1 MTETERQ
8 AASGT
13 AGEPGSGAGRAAAR
27 ASAGGRPGVDA
38 GLGAEAGAGAAPC
51 DETEALLRA
60 AERCLPGGVLGRHR
74 YPPEIADHIPVEGS
88 GARIVDSR
96 GRRFIDYSCG
106 GGSLILGYGH
116 PAVVEAVQ
124 RQAARSM
131 QFVSIRNPL
140 AIRLAER
147 FTGMVRW
154 ADRVRFALSGAE
166 AVMFALRLARAF
178 TGREKV
184 LKFDGAYHG
193 NCDYGLWDAAP
204 SAAPVPAAPADGAG
218 PGVGADA
225 DADGG
230 AEADANTG
238 AGGPA
243 PGSAGIPRAIRDL
256 IRVAPYN
263 DLEAARRIV
272 RAEWRSLA
280 AVIVEPVQRSYAAH
294 PEFLAGLRELCT
306 AHGVALVFDEVVTGF
321 RHARGGA
328 AEVFGVEPD
337 LGAFGK
343 ALGGG
348 VPISAVAGRAE
359 VMDHADPRRGDA
371 ASGYAYVTTSQA
383 GNPLAAAAA
392 LATLGE
398 IARPGVLEDLHTSA
412 EALKEGLRDLVRRR
426 GLEAQ
431 VVGFG
436 PLWDVAFS
444 PRPIFD
450 RRSAARAD
458 AARNL
463 RFHVGLI
470 RRGVMVRA
478 GGRSYFS
485 TAHREGEVE
494 ETLRAAERALG
505 EL

>member
-1 MTETERQ
+1 MAER
-8 AASGT
+8 AV
-13 AGEPGSGAGRAAAR
+13 PGAAAH
-27 ASAGGRPGVDA
+27 
-38 GLGAEAGAGAAPC
+38 
-51 DETEALLRA
+51 DETRELLRA
-60 AERCLPGGVLGRHR
+60 AQRCMPGGVLGRHR
-74 YPPEIADHIPVEGS
+74 YPAETDHVPVEGS

-96 GRRFIDYSCG
+96 GRSFIDYSCG

-140 AIRLAER
+140 AVRLAER
-147 FTGMVRW
+147 FTDMVRW

-193 NCDYGLWDAAP
+193 NCDYSLWNAAP
-204 SAAPVPAAPADGAG
+204 SADGSESDG
-218 PGVGADA
+218 TDA
-225 DADGG
+225 GG
-230 AEADANTG
+230 AV
-238 AGGPA
+238 
-243 PGSAGIPRAIRDL
+243 PGSAGIPRAIEDL
-256 IRVAPYN
+256 VAVAPYN
-263 DLEAARRIV
+263 DLDAARRIV
-272 RAEWRSLA
+272 EAEWRSLA

-328 AEVFGVEPD
+328 ADVFDVEPD

-359 VMDHADPRRGDA
+359 IMDHADPRRGDA
-371 ASGYAYVTTSQA
+371 ASGYAYVTSSQA

-392 LATLGE
+392 LATVGE
-398 IARPGVLEDLHTSA
+398 IARPGVLEVLHA
-412 EALKEGLRDLVRRR
+412 NADALKEGLREHIRRR
-426 GLEAQ
+426 RLEAR

-436 PLWDVAFS
+436 PLWDIAFTS
-444 PRPIFD
+444 APIFD
-450 RRSAARAD
+450 QRSAARAD
-458 AARNL
+458 ADRHM

-470 RRGVMVRA
+470 RHGVMVRA

-485 TAHREGEVE
+485 TAHRESEIE
-494 ETLRAAERALG
+494 ETLRAAELALDA
-505 EL
+505 L

>member
-1 MTETERQ
+1 MAERM
-8 AASGT
+8 A
-13 AGEPGSGAGRAAAR
+13 
-27 ASAGGRPGVDA
+27 
-38 GLGAEAGAGAAPC
+38 AGAAGNVSSESSPSASNAC
-51 DETEALLRA
+51 GARDGPIADAAHDETEELLRV
-60 AERCLPGGVLGRHR
+60 AERCMPGGVLGRHR
-74 YPPEIADHIPVEGS
+74 YPAEMDHVPVEGS

-96 GRRFIDYSCG
+96 GRSFIDYSCG

-116 PAVVEAVQ
+116 PAVVGAVQ

-147 FTGMVRW
+147 FTDMIRW

-193 NCDYGLWDAAP
+193 NCDYGLWNAAP
-204 SAAPVPAAPADGAG
+204 GAADGSGSNAAG
-218 PGVGADA
+218 TV
-225 DADGG
+225 
-230 AEADANTG
+230 
-238 AGGPA
+238 
-243 PGSAGIPRAIRDL
+243 PGSAGIPRAVEDL
-256 IRVAPYN
+256 VFVAPYN
-263 DLEAARRIV
+263 DLALARRIV
-272 RAEWRSLA
+272 EAEWRSLA

-294 PEFLAGLRELCT
+294 PEFLAGLRELCS

-371 ASGYAYVTTSQA
+371 ASGYAYVTASQA

-398 IARPGVLEDLHTSA
+398 IARPGVLEDMHANA
-412 EALKEGLRDLVRRR
+412 EALKEGLRERVRRR

-436 PLWDVAFS
+436 PLWDLAFS
-444 PRPIFD
+444 PDPIFD
-450 RRSAARAD
+450 QRSAARAD
-458 AARNL
+458 PDL
-463 RFHVGLI
+463 LMRFHVGLI
-470 RRGVMVRA
+470 RNGVMVRA

-485 TAHREGEVE
+485 TAHREAEIE
-494 ETLRAAERALG
+494 ETLDAAERALD

>member
-1 MTETERQ
+1 MAER
-8 AASGT
+8 AASGA
-13 AGEPGSGAGRAAAR
+13 AGEMDPRAAP
-27 ASAGGRPGVDA
+27 ASREGPGPGMVRD
-38 GLGAEAGAGAAPC
+38 
-51 DETEALLRA
+51 DTEELLRV
-60 AERCLPGGVLGRHR
+60 AERCMPGGVLGRHR
-74 YPPEIADHIPVEGS
+74 YPAETDHIPVEGS

-96 GRRFIDYSCG
+96 GRSFIDYSCG
-106 GGSLILGYGH
+106 GGSLILGYSH
-116 PAVVEAVQ
+116 PAIVEAVQ

-147 FTGMVRW
+147 FTGLVPW

-193 NCDYGLWDAAP
+193 NCDYGLWNAAP
-204 SAAPVPAAPADGAG
+204 GANGSGTGTGSEAAGA
-218 PGVGADA
+218 V
-225 DADGG
+225 
-230 AEADANTG
+230 
-238 AGGPA
+238 
-243 PGSAGIPRAIRDL
+243 PGSAGIPRAVEDL
-256 IRVAPYN
+256 VRVAPYN
-263 DLEAARRIV
+263 DLDTARRIV

-294 PEFLAGLRELCT
+294 PEFLGGLRELCA
-306 AHGVALVFDEVVTGF
+306 AHGIALVFDEVVTGF

-328 AEVFGVEPD
+328 AEVFGVAPD

-359 VMDHADPRRGDA
+359 IMDHADPRRGDA

-398 IARPGVLEDLHTSA
+398 IGRPGVIEDLHANA
-412 EALKEGLRDLVRRR
+412 EALKGGLREHIRRR
-426 GLEAQ
+426 GLEAR

-436 PLWDVAFS
+436 PLWDIAFT
-444 PRPIFD
+444 REPIVD
-450 RRSAARAD
+450 QRSAARAD
-458 AARNL
+458 AGLNL

-470 RRGVMVRA
+470 RHGVMVRA

-485 TAHREGEVE
+485 TAHRESEIE
-494 ETLRAAERALG
+494 ETLRAAERALD

>member
-1 MTETERQ
+1 MTVVPDQE
-8 AASGT
+8 SN
-13 AGEPGSGAGRAAAR
+13 SGAAAPADEG
-27 ASAGGRPGVDA
+27 AAGP
-38 GLGAEAGAGAAPC
+38 GAAP
-51 DETEALLRA
+51 DETADLLRV
-60 AERCLPGGVLGRHR
+60 AERCMPGGVLGRHR
-74 YPPEIADHIPVEGS
+74 YPVETDHIPVEGN

-96 GRRFIDYSCG
+96 GRSFIDYSCG

-116 PAVVEAVQ
+116 PVVVEAVR

-166 AVMFALRLARAF
+166 AVMFAFRLARAF

-193 NCDYGLWDAAP
+193 NCDYGLWN
-204 SAAPVPAAPADGAG
+204 AAPATAADG
-218 PGVGADA
+218 PGSSSAGAVA
-225 DADGG
+225 
-230 AEADANTG
+230 
-238 AGGPA
+238 
-243 PGSAGIPRAIRDL
+243 GSAGIPRAIEDL
-256 IRVAPYN
+256 VRVAALQRPRGG
-263 DLEAARRIV
+263 APARPR
-272 RAEWRSLA
+272 RQWRSLA

-306 AHGVALVFDEVVTGF
+306 AHGIALVFDEVVTGF

-328 AEVFGVEPD
+328 AEVFDVDPD

-398 IARPGVLEDLHTSA
+398 IARPGVLEDMHA
-412 EALKEGLRDLVRRR
+412 RAGALKEGLRDRIRRR

-436 PLWDVAFS
+436 PLWDLAFS
-444 PRPIFD
+444 PEPIFD
-450 RRSAARAD
+450 QRSAARAD
-458 AARNL
+458 GDL
-463 RFHVGLI
+463 LMRFHVGLI
-470 RRGVMVRA
+470 RHGVMVRA

-485 TAHREGEVE
+485 TAHREAEIE
-494 ETLRAAERALG
+494 ETLRASERALDD
-505 EL
+505 L

>member
-1 MTETERQ
+1 MAER
-8 AASGT
+8 AASGAV
-13 AGEPGSGAGRAAAR
+13 AGESNSEAARASEGGAGADAGSGAGTGE
-27 ASAGGRPGVDA
+27 GG
-38 GLGAEAGAGAAPC
+38 APR
-51 DETEALLRA
+51 DETEGLLRT
-60 AERCLPGGVLGRHR
+60 AERRMPGGVLGRHR
-74 YPPEIADHIPVEGS
+74 YPEEIDHIPVEGS
-88 GARIVDSR
+88 GARIVDTR

-147 FTGMVRW
+147 FTDMVRW

-193 NCDYGLWDAAP
+193 NCDYGLWDA
-204 SAAPVPAAPADGAG
+204 GE
-218 PGVGADA
+218 
-225 DADGG
+225 GG
-230 AEADANTG
+230 
-238 AGGPA
+238 GGPV
-243 PGSAGIPRAIRDL
+243 PGSAGIPRAIEGL
-256 IRVAPYN
+256 VRVAPYN
-263 DLEAARRIV
+263 DLEAARRVV

-294 PEFLAGLRELCT
+294 PEFLAGLREVCT
-306 AHGVALVFDEVVTGF
+306 AHGVALVFDEIVTGF

-328 AEVFGVEPD
+328 AEAFDVDPD

-348 VPISAVAGRAE
+348 APISAVAGRAE
-359 VMDHADPRRGDA
+359 IMDHADPRRGDA

-383 GNPLAAAAA
+383 GNPLSAAAA
-392 LATLGE
+392 LATLRE
-398 IARPGVLEDLHTSA
+398 VARPGVLEDLHA
-412 EALKEGLRDLVRRR
+412 RAAALKEGLRDLLRRR

-463 RFHVGLI
+463 RFHRGLI
-470 RRGVMVRA
+470 RHGVMVRA

-485 TAHREGEVE
+485 TAHREDEIE
-494 ETLRAAERALG
+494 ETLRAAARALD
-505 EL
+505 ER

>member
-1 MTETERQ
+1 MAERE
-8 AASGT
+8 ASGA
-13 AGEPGSGAGRAAAR
+13 AGEVNPRATPSSAGESGAGTAR
-27 ASAGGRPGVDA
+27 D
-38 GLGAEAGAGAAPC
+38 
-51 DETEALLRA
+51 DTEELLRV
-60 AERCLPGGVLGRHR
+60 AERCMPGGVLGRHR
-74 YPPEIADHIPVEGS
+74 YPPETDHIPVEGS

-96 GRRFIDYSCG
+96 GRSFIDYSCG

-116 PAVVEAVQ
+116 PAIVAAVQ

-147 FTGMVRW
+147 FTEMVRW

-193 NCDYGLWDAAP
+193 NCDYGLWN
-204 SAAPVPAAPADGAG
+204 AAPAADGTG
-218 PGVGADA
+218 PDGDGDAGVG
-225 DADGG
+225 GVV
-230 AEADANTG
+230 
-238 AGGPA
+238 
-243 PGSAGIPRAIRDL
+243 PGSAGIPRVIEDL
-256 IRVAPYN
+256 VRVVPYN

-359 VMDHADPRRGDA
+359 IMDHADPRRGDA

-392 LATLGE
+392 LATLDE
-398 IARPGVLEDLHTSA
+398 IARPGVLEDMHTSA
-412 EALKEGLRDLVRRR
+412 EALKGGLRDRIRRR
-426 GLEAQ
+426 GIEAQ

-436 PLWDVAFS
+436 PLWDLAFS
-444 PRPIFD
+444 REPICD
-450 RRSAARAD
+450 QQSAARAD

-470 RRGVMVRA
+470 RHGVMVRA

-485 TAHREGEVE
+485 TAHRESEIE
-494 ETLRAAERALG
+494 ETLRAAERALD

>member
-1 MTETERQ
+1 MTERR

-13 AGEPGSGAGRAAAR
+13 AGESDSGAARAAAR

-51 DETEALLRA
+51 DETEALLRT
-60 AERCLPGGVLGRHR
+60 AERRLPGGVLGRHR

-116 PAVVEAVQ
+116 PAVVEAVR

-204 SAAPVPAAPADGAG
+204 SAAPAPAPPADGAG
-218 PGVGADA
+218 LGVGADA

-230 AEADANTG
+230 VEADANAG

-256 IRVAPYN
+256 VRVAPYN

-294 PEFLAGLRELCT
+294 PEFLAGLRELCA

-348 VPISAVAGRAE
+348 IPISAVAGRGE

-398 IARPGVLEDLHTSA
+398 IARPGVLEDMHASA

-470 RRGVMVRA
+470 RHGVMVRA

>member
-1 MTETERQ
+1 MNLARNQ
-8 AASGT
+8 
-13 AGEPGSGAGRAAAR
+13 GAGSAPGP
-27 ASAGGRPGVDA
+27 ASEGVGGP
-38 GLGAEAGAGAAPC
+38 EAPR
-51 DETEALLRA
+51 DETEALLRI
-60 AERCLPGGVLGRHR
+60 AERCMPGGVLGRHR
-74 YPPEIADHIPVEGS
+74 YPAETDHVPVEGS

-96 GRRFIDYSCG
+96 GRSFIDYSCG

-124 RQAARSM
+124 AQAARAM

-166 AVMFALRLARAF
+166 AVMFAFRLARAF

-193 NCDYGLWDAAP
+193 NCDYGLWN
-204 SAAPVPAAPADGAG
+204 AAPAGDGRG
-218 PGVGADA
+218 SISPGAV
-225 DADGG
+225 
-230 AEADANTG
+230 
-238 AGGPA
+238 
-243 PGSAGIPRAIRDL
+243 PGSAGIPRAIEDL
-256 IRVAPYN
+256 VLVAPYN

-272 RAEWRSLA
+272 EAEWRSLA

-328 AEVFGVEPD
+328 AEVFGVDPD

-348 VPISAVAGRAE
+348 VPISAVAGRE
-359 VMDHADPRRGDA
+359 EIMDHADPRRGDA
-371 ASGYAYVTTSQA
+371 ASGYAYVTASQA

-398 IARPGVLEDLHTSA
+398 IARPGVLEDMHASA
-412 EALKEGLRDLVRRR
+412 EALKEGLRDLIRRR
-426 GLEAQ
+426 GLEAR

-436 PLWDVAFS
+436 PLWDVAFT
-444 PRPIFD
+444 REAIFD
-450 RRSAARAD
+450 QQSAARAD
-458 AARNL
+458 AEL
-463 RFHVGLI
+463 HMRFHLGLI
-470 RRGVMVRA
+470 RHGVMVRA

-485 TAHREGEVE
+485 IAHREREIE
-494 ETLRAAERALG
+494 ETLRAAEHALD

>member
-1 MTETERQ
+1 MAER
-8 AASGT
+8 AGSGT
-13 AGEPGSGAGRAAAR
+13 EGEVNSRAAR
-27 ASAGGRPGVDA
+27 ASEGGPGAGF
-38 GLGAEAGAGAAPC
+38 GAGANADAAPP
-51 DETEALLRA
+51 DETEELLRA

-74 YPPEIADHIPVEGS
+74 YPAEADHIPVEGS

-106 GGSLILGYGH
+106 GGSLILGYSH
-116 PAVVEAVQ
+116 PAIVEAVQ

-147 FTGMVRW
+147 FTDMVRW
-154 ADRVRFALSGAE
+154 ADQVRFALSGAE
-166 AVMFALRLARAF
+166 AVMFSFRLARAF

-193 NCDYGLWDAAP
+193 NCDYGLWNAAP
-204 SAAPVPAAPADGAG
+204 GAPASSSTDGFGTDASTGAG
-218 PGVGADA
+218 TGVGA
-225 DADGG
+225 
-230 AEADANTG
+230 G
-238 AGGPA
+238 AGGRV
-243 PGSAGIPRAIRDL
+243 PGSAGIPRAIEDL
-256 IRVAPYN
+256 VRVAPYN

-306 AHGVALVFDEVVTGF
+306 AYGVALVFDEVVTGF

-359 VMDHADPRRGDA
+359 VMDHADPRRGGA

-392 LATLGE
+392 LATLRE
-398 IARPGVLEDLHTSA
+398 IARPGVLEDMHTSA
-412 EALKEGLRDLVRRR
+412 EALKEGLRDRVRRR

-450 RRSAARAD
+450 QRSAARAD

-470 RRGVMVRA
+470 RHGVMVRA

-494 ETLRAAERALG
+494 ETLRAAERALD

>member
-1 MTETERQ
+1 MVER
-8 AASGT
+8 AASG
-13 AGEPGSGAGRAAAR
+13 
-27 ASAGGRPGVDA
+27 
-38 GLGAEAGAGAAPC
+38 APR
-51 DETEALLRA
+51 DETDELLRV
-60 AERCLPGGVLGRHR
+60 AERCMPGGVLGRHR
-74 YPPEIADHIPVEGS
+74 YPAETDHVPVAGS

-96 GRRFIDYSCG
+96 GRSFIDYSCG

-124 RQAARSM
+124 TQAARSM

-166 AVMFALRLARAF
+166 AVMFAFRLARAF

-193 NCDYGLWDAAP
+193 NCDYGLWNAA
-204 SAAPVPAAPADGAG
+204 PAAPAAADGAE
-218 PGVGADA
+218 PSSAGAV
-225 DADGG
+225 
-230 AEADANTG
+230 
-238 AGGPA
+238 
-243 PGSAGIPRAIRDL
+243 PGSAGIPRAIEDL
-256 IRVAPYN
+256 VLVAPYN

-328 AEVFGVEPD
+328 AEVFDVDPD

-398 IARPGVLEDLHTSA
+398 IARPGVLEDMHACA
-412 EALKEGLRDLVRRR
+412 EALKEGLRDRIRRR
-426 GLEAQ
+426 GLEAR

-436 PLWDVAFS
+436 PLWDIAFS
-444 PRPIFD
+444 PEAIFD
-450 RRSAARAD
+450 QQSAARAD
-458 AARNL
+458 SEL
-463 RFHVGLI
+463 HMRFHVGLI
-470 RRGVMVRA
+470 RHGVMVRA

-485 TAHREGEVE
+485 TAHRESEIE
-494 ETLRAAERALG
+494 ETLRAAERALD

>member
-1 MTETERQ
+1 MTERR

-13 AGEPGSGAGRAAAR
+13 AGESGSGAARAAAR
-27 ASAGGRPGVDA
+27 ASERGAGADA
-38 GLGAEAGAGAAPC
+38 GLGAGAAPR
-51 DETEALLRA
+51 DETEALLRT

-74 YPPEIADHIPVEGS
+74 YPPEIADHVPVEGS

-204 SAAPVPAAPADGAG
+204 SAAPAPAASSDGSG
-218 PGVGADA
+218 LGVGAD
-225 DADGG
+225 GG
-230 AEADANTG
+230 AGADANPG

-256 IRVAPYN
+256 VRVAPYN

-294 PEFLAGLRELCT
+294 PEFLAGLRELCA

-328 AEVFGVEPD
+328 AEVFGVDPD

-398 IARPGVLEDLHTSA
+398 IARPGALEDMHASA

-436 PLWDVAFS
+436 PLWDIAFS

-494 ETLRAAERALG
+494 ETLRAAECALG

>member
-1 MTETERQ
+1 MTTEIEMAER
-8 AASGT
+8 AAS
-13 AGEPGSGAGRAAAR
+13 
-27 ASAGGRPGVDA
+27 DA
-38 GLGAEAGAGAAPC
+38 PR
-51 DETEALLRA
+51 DETDELLRA
-60 AERCLPGGVLGRHR
+60 AERCMPGGVLGRHR
-74 YPPEIADHIPVEGS
+74 YPAETDHVPVEGS

-193 NCDYGLWDAAP
+193 NCDYGLWNAAP
-204 SAAPVPAAPADGAG
+204 GADGSG
-218 PGVGADA
+218 PGAADA
-225 DADGG
+225 
-230 AEADANTG
+230 G
-238 AGGPA
+238 AGA
-243 PGSAGIPRAIRDL
+243 AGSAGIPRAIKDL
-256 IRVAPYN
+256 VRVAPYN
-263 DLEAARRIV
+263 DLDAARRIV

-294 PEFLAGLRELCT
+294 PEFLACLRELCT

-328 AEVFGVEPD
+328 AEVFDVDPD

-359 VMDHADPRRGDA
+359 VMDHADPRRGGA
-371 ASGYAYVTTSQA
+371 ASGYAYVTSSQA

-398 IARPGVLEDLHTSA
+398 IARPGVLEDLHASA
-412 EALKEGLRDLVRRR
+412 EALKEGLRDQVRRR
-426 GLEAQ
+426 GLAAQ

-436 PLWDVAFS
+436 PLWDLAFS
-444 PRPIFD
+444 SEPIFD
-450 RRSAARAD
+450 QRSAARAD
-458 AARNL
+458 ADL
-463 RFHVGLI
+463 HMRFHVGLI
-470 RRGVMVRA
+470 RHGVMVRA

-485 TAHREGEVE
+485 TAHRESEIE
-494 ETLRAAERALG
+494 ETLRAAELALDA
-505 EL
+505 L

>member
-1 MTETERQ
+1 M
-8 AASGT
+8 
-13 AGEPGSGAGRAAAR
+13 AGRAAAE
-27 ASAGGRPGVDA
+27 APGEPDPR
-38 GLGAEAGAGAAPC
+38 AAPGY
-51 DETEALLRA
+51 EGRA
-60 AERCLPGGVLGRHR
+60 AETGGSGAGHDETVELLRVAERCMPGGVLGRHR
-74 YPPEIADHIPVEGS
+74 YPAETDHVPVEGS

-96 GRRFIDYSCG
+96 GRGFVDYSCG

-124 RQAARSM
+124 TQAALSM

-178 TGREKV
+178 TAREKV

-193 NCDYGLWDAAP
+193 NCDYGLWNAAP
-204 SAAPVPAAPADGAG
+204 GAPAADGSGPDAPGAG
-218 PGVGADA
+218 AGV
-225 DADGG
+225 
-230 AEADANTG
+230 
-238 AGGPA
+238 
-243 PGSAGIPRAIRDL
+243 PGSAGIPRAIEDL
-256 IRVAPYN
+256 VRVAPYN
-263 DLEAARRIV
+263 DLDAARRIV
-272 RAEWRSLA
+272 RSEWRSLA

-306 AHGVALVFDEVVTGF
+306 AHGIALVFDEVVTGF

-328 AEVFGVEPD
+328 AEVFDVDPD

-371 ASGYAYVTTSQA
+371 AAGYAYVTSSQA

-398 IARPGVLEDLHTSA
+398 IARPGVIEALHARA
-412 EALKEGLRDLVRRR
+412 EALKEGLRGLVLRR
-426 GLEAQ
+426 GLDAQ

-436 PLWDVAFS
+436 PLWDLAFS
-444 PRPIFD
+444 REPIFD
-450 RRSAARAD
+450 QRSAARAD
-458 AARNL
+458 ADL
-463 RFHVGLI
+463 LMRFHLGLI
-470 RRGVMVRA
+470 RHGVMVRA

-485 TAHREGEVE
+485 TAHREAEIE
-494 ETLRAAERALG
+494 ETLRAAELALDA
-505 EL
+505 L

>member
-1 MTETERQ
+1 M
-8 AASGT
+8 
-13 AGEPGSGAGRAAAR
+13 AGRAIPGAVEEVNPGAAR
-27 ASAGGRPGVDA
+27 ASEGGSER
-38 GLGAEAGAGAAPC
+38 
-51 DETEALLRA
+51 DETDELLRV
-60 AERCLPGGVLGRHR
+60 AERCMPGGVLGRHR
-74 YPPEIADHIPVEGS
+74 YPAATDHIPVEGS

-96 GRRFIDYSCG
+96 SRNFIDYSCG

-116 PAVVEAVQ
+116 PAIVRAVQ
-124 RQAARSM
+124 RQATRAM

-147 FTGMVRW
+147 FIDMVRW

-193 NCDYGLWDAAP
+193 NCDYGLWNAAP
-204 SAAPVPAAPADGAG
+204 ENEAGAG
-218 PGVGADA
+218 SDA
-225 DADGG
+225 RV
-230 AEADANTG
+230 
-238 AGGPA
+238 
-243 PGSAGIPRAIRDL
+243 PGSAGIPRAIEDL
-256 IRVAPYN
+256 VRVAPYN
-263 DLEAARRIV
+263 DLAAARQVIRS
-272 RAEWRSLA
+272 EWRSLA

-306 AHGVALVFDEVVTGF
+306 AHGVSLVFDEVVTGF

-328 AEVFGVEPD
+328 AEVFGVDPD

-348 VPISAVAGRAE
+348 VPLSAVAGRAE
-359 VMDHADPRRGDA
+359 IMDHADPRRGDA

-392 LATLGE
+392 FATLGE
-398 IARPGVLEDLHTSA
+398 LSRPGVIEDMHARA
-412 EALKEGLRDLVRRR
+412 EALKEGLRERVRWR
-426 GLEAQ
+426 GVEAQ

-436 PLWDVAFS
+436 PLWDLAFS

-450 RRSAARAD
+450 QRSAARAD
-458 AARNL
+458 AARHL

-470 RRGVMVRA
+470 RHGVMVRA

-485 TAHREGEVE
+485 TAHRESEIE
-494 ETLRAAERALG
+494 ETLRAAERALD

>member
-1 MTETERQ
+1 MRV
-8 AASGT
+8 
-13 AGEPGSGAGRAAAR
+13 PGGSVAH
-27 ASAGGRPGVDA
+27 
-38 GLGAEAGAGAAPC
+38 
-51 DETEALLRA
+51 DETGELLRV
-60 AERCLPGGVLGRHR
+60 AERSMPGGVLGRHR
-74 YPPEIADHIPVEGS
+74 YPGESDHVPVEGS

-96 GRRFIDYSCG
+96 GRSFIDYSCG

-147 FTGMVRW
+147 FIGMVRW
-154 ADRVRFALSGAE
+154 AERVRFALSGAE
-166 AVMFALRLARAF
+166 AVLFALRLARAF

-193 NCDYGLWDAAP
+193 NCDYGLW
-204 SAAPVPAAPADGAG
+204 SAAPGAADGPGARVAG
-218 PGVGADA
+218 VM
-225 DADGG
+225 
-230 AEADANTG
+230 
-238 AGGPA
+238 
-243 PGSAGIPRAIRDL
+243 PGSAGIPRAIGDL
-256 IRVAPYN
+256 VRVAPYN
-263 DLEAARRIV
+263 DLDAARRLV
-272 RAEWRSLA
+272 EAEWRSLA
-280 AVIVEPVQRSYAAH
+280 AVIVEPVQRSYAAR

-328 AEVFGVEPD
+328 AEVFGVDPD

-398 IARPGVLEDLHTSA
+398 IARPGVIEDLHAHA
-412 EALKEGLRDLVRRR
+412 EALKDGLRDRIRKR
-426 GLEAQ
+426 GLAAQ

-436 PLWDVAFS
+436 PLWDIAFS
-444 PRPIFD
+444 TEPIFD
-450 RRSAARAD
+450 QRSAARAD
-458 AARNL
+458 AARHM

-470 RRGVMVRA
+470 RHGVMVRA

-485 TAHREGEVE
+485 TAHRGSEIE
-494 ETLRAAERALG
+494 ETLRAAERALD

>member
-1 MTETERQ
+1 MTKRR
-8 AASGT
+8 AASGA
-13 AGEPGSGAGRAAAR
+13 AGEAHRGAAR
-27 ASAGGRPGVDA
+27 AFEGGRRVADA
-38 GLGAEAGAGAAPC
+38 GLGAEAGAGADEAPR
-51 DETEALLRA
+51 DETEALLRT
-60 AERCLPGGVLGRHR
+60 AERRLPGGVLGRHR
-74 YPPEIADHIPVEGS
+74 YPPETDHIPVEGS

-147 FTGMVRW
+147 FTDMVRW

-193 NCDYGLWDAAP
+193 NCDYALWDGAP
-204 SAAPVPAAPADGAG
+204 APAAGSGAG
-218 PGVGADA
+218 SDRDA
-225 DADGG
+225 DPG
-230 AEADANTG
+230 AG

-256 IRVAPYN
+256 VRVAPYN
-263 DLEAARRIV
+263 DLEAARRVV

-294 PEFLAGLRELCT
+294 PEFLAGLREVCT

-328 AEVFGVEPD
+328 AEVFGVDPD

-359 VMDHADPRRGDA
+359 VMDHADPRRGGA

-398 IARPGVLEDLHTSA
+398 IARPGVLEDMHARA
-412 EALKEGLRDLVRRR
+412 EALKEGLRGLVRRR

-436 PLWDVAFS
+436 PLWDLAFS

-463 RFHVGLI
+463 RFHVGLM

-494 ETLRAAERALG
+494 ETLRAAGHALDG
-505 EL
+505 L

>member
-1 MTETERQ
+1 MKVVPDQE
-8 AASGT
+8 SN
-13 AGEPGSGAGRAAAR
+13 PGAAAP
-27 ASAGGRPGVDA
+27 ADEGAARP
-38 GLGAEAGAGAAPC
+38 GAAP
-51 DETEALLRA
+51 DETEELLRVA
-60 AERCLPGGVLGRHR
+60 QRCMPGGVLGRHR
-74 YPPEIADHIPVEGS
+74 YPAETDHIPVEGR

-96 GRRFIDYSCG
+96 GRSFIDYSCG

-116 PAVVEAVQ
+116 PVIVEAVR
-124 RQAARSM
+124 RQAGRSM

-193 NCDYGLWDAAP
+193 NCDYGLWNAVHGA
-204 SAAPVPAAPADGAG
+204 ADGSG
-218 PGVGADA
+218 PGAADA
-225 DADGG
+225 GVG
-230 AEADANTG
+230 V
-238 AGGPA
+238 
-243 PGSAGIPRAIRDL
+243 PGSAGIPRAIEDL
-256 IRVAPYN
+256 VRVAPYN
-263 DLEAARRIV
+263 DLDAARRII
-272 RAEWRSLA
+272 REEWRSLA
-280 AVIVEPVQRSYAAH
+280 AVIVEPVQRSYAVH
-294 PEFLAGLRELCT
+294 LEFLAGLRELCT

-328 AEVFGVEPD
+328 AEVFDVDPD

-371 ASGYAYVTTSQA
+371 ASGYAYVTASQA

-398 IARPGVLEDLHTSA
+398 IARPGVLEDMHAHA
-412 EALKEGLRDLVRRR
+412 EALKEGLRDRIERR
-426 GLEAQ
+426 GLQAQ

-436 PLWDVAFS
+436 PLWDLAFT
-444 PRPIFD
+444 PEPIFD
-450 RRSAARAD
+450 QRSAARAD
-458 AARNL
+458 ADL
-463 RFHVGLI
+463 LMRFHVGLI
-470 RRGVMVRA
+470 RHGVMVRA

-485 TAHREGEVE
+485 TAHREAEIE
-494 ETLRAAERALG
+494 ETLCAAERALDA
-505 EL
+505 L

>member
-1 MTETERQ
+1 MAEQ
-8 AASGT
+8 AASGAA
-13 AGEPGSGAGRAAAR
+13 AGELNSGAARASEGGAGVDAGSGAG
-27 ASAGGRPGVDA
+27 AGTGEGGV
-38 GLGAEAGAGAAPC
+38 PR
-51 DETEALLRA
+51 DETEGLLRT

-74 YPPEIADHIPVEGS
+74 YPEEIDHIPVEGS
-88 GARIVDSR
+88 GARIVDTR

-147 FTGMVRW
+147 FTDMVRW

-204 SAAPVPAAPADGAG
+204 AGGAG
-218 PGVGADA
+218 PGAGEGEGA
-225 DADGG
+225 G
-230 AEADANTG
+230 AG
-238 AGGPA
+238 AGGPM
-243 PGSAGIPRAIRDL
+243 PGSAGIPRAIEGL
-256 IRVAPYN
+256 VRVAPYN
-263 DLEAARRIV
+263 DLEAARRVV

-294 PEFLAGLRELCT
+294 PEFLAGLREVCT

-328 AEVFGVEPD
+328 AEAFDVDPD

-348 VPISAVAGRAE
+348 APISAVAGRAE
-359 VMDHADPRRGDA
+359 VMDHADPRRGGA

-383 GNPLAAAAA
+383 GNPLSAAAA
-392 LATLGE
+392 LATLRE
-398 IARPGVLEDLHTSA
+398 VARPGVLEDLHA
-412 EALKEGLRDLVRRR
+412 RAAALKEGLRDLLRRR

-463 RFHVGLI
+463 RFHRGLI
-470 RRGVMVRA
+470 RHGVMVRA

-485 TAHREGEVE
+485 TAHREGEIE
-494 ETLRAAERALG
+494 ETLRAAARALD
-505 EL
+505 ER

>member
-1 MTETERQ
+1 MVMENEMAER
-8 AASGT
+8 AASG
-13 AGEPGSGAGRAAAR
+13 
-27 ASAGGRPGVDA
+27 
-38 GLGAEAGAGAAPC
+38 EAGAMSPRAAPASGGGAGTGAAR
-51 DETEALLRA
+51 DETEELLRA
-60 AERCLPGGVLGRHR
+60 AERCMPGGVLGRHR
-74 YPPEIADHIPVEGS
+74 YPAETDHVPVEGS

-96 GRRFIDYSCG
+96 GRSFIDYSCG

-147 FTGMVRW
+147 FVNMVRW

-193 NCDYGLWDAAP
+193 NCDYGLWN
-204 SAAPVPAAPADGAG
+204 AAPAADGSGPSAGAG
-218 PGVGADA
+218 AGAV
-225 DADGG
+225 
-230 AEADANTG
+230 
-238 AGGPA
+238 
-243 PGSAGIPRAIRDL
+243 PGSAGIPRTIRDL
-256 IRVAPYN
+256 VLVAPYN
-263 DLEAARRIV
+263 DLDVARRLIQS
-272 RAEWRSLA
+272 EWRSLA

-306 AHGVALVFDEVVTGF
+306 AHGIALVFDEVVTGF

-328 AEVFGVEPD
+328 AEVFDVDPD

-359 VMDHADPRRGDA
+359 VMDHADPRRGAA
-371 ASGYAYVTTSQA
+371 ASGYAYVTSSQA

-392 LATLGE
+392 LATLSE
-398 IARPGVLEDLHTSA
+398 IARPGVLEDLHARA
-412 EALKEGLRDLVRRR
+412 ETLKEGLRDRIRWR
-426 GLEAQ
+426 GLDAQ

-436 PLWDVAFS
+436 PLWDLAFS
-444 PRPIFD
+444 PEPIFD
-450 RRSAARAD
+450 QRSAAGAD
-458 AARNL
+458 ANL
-463 RFHVGLI
+463 LMRFHVGLI
-470 RRGVMVRA
+470 RHGVMVRA

-485 TAHREGEVE
+485 TAHREAEIE
-494 ETLRAAERALG
+494 ETLHAAERALDAF
-505 EL
+505 

>member
-1 MTETERQ
+1 MAKPVRE
-8 AASGT
+8 SN
-13 AGEPGSGAGRAAAR
+13 P
-27 ASAGGRPGVDA
+27 
-38 GLGAEAGAGAAPC
+38 GAAPPAEGEPRDRGAAP
-51 DETEALLRA
+51 DETAELLRV
-60 AERCLPGGVLGRHR
+60 AERCMPGGVLGRHR
-74 YPPEIADHIPVEGS
+74 YPAETDHVPVEGS

-96 GRRFIDYSCG
+96 GRSFIDYSCG

-154 ADRVRFALSGAE
+154 TDRVRFALSGAE

-193 NCDYGLWDAAP
+193 NCDYGLWN
-204 SAAPVPAAPADGAG
+204 AAPVADGSESD
-218 PGVGADA
+218 GADA
-225 DADGG
+225 
-230 AEADANTG
+230 G
-238 AGGPA
+238 AGL
-243 PGSAGIPRAIRDL
+243 PGSAGIPRAIEDL
-256 IRVAPYN
+256 VRVAPYN
-263 DLEAARRIV
+263 DLEMARRLV
-272 RAEWRSLA
+272 RKEWRSLA

-328 AEVFGVEPD
+328 AEVFDVEPD

-398 IARPGVLEDLHTSA
+398 IARPGVLEDMHASA
-412 EALKEGLRDLVRRR
+412 EALKDGLRDRIRRR

-436 PLWDVAFS
+436 PLWDLAFT
-444 PRPIFD
+444 REPIFD
-450 RRSAARAD
+450 QRSAARAD
-458 AARNL
+458 ADL
-463 RFHVGLI
+463 LMRFHVGLI
-470 RRGVMVRA
+470 RHGVMVRA

-485 TAHREGEVE
+485 TAHREAEIE
-494 ETLRAAERALG
+494 ETLRAAEHALD